1 MCAGRKEP
9 ASFQRELC
17 HVRAGPEAPYRGGL
31 AKKGRAVVMGEALPH
46 QPVVLGELDTLH
58 ITGREPLWGACVL
71 HAAGSY
77 CLPASYETCMQ
88 VKKQQLELDMEQQTG
103 SK

>member
-71 HAAGSY
+71 HAAGWES
-77 CLPASYETCMQ
+77 ASLRSVLCCTAYFF
-88 VKKQQLELDMEQQTG
+88 
-103 SK
+103 SSFR